1 MPTKPSK
8 KLLEYWFT
16 LYNKGV
22 ELDTIRLEY
31 LKESGLVERFA
42 YEEEETFEEFIEK
55 KSDIPVFE
63 TPDEEELKVI
73 VPGIKKRS
81 AIISRKDWLPH
92 DENVFKPEPEFVEFI
107 DSTFLGFSKKK
118 DYEKYE
124 LYKQQAYQWLEE
136 SEPFPGYDADI
147 YVQINFVRQ
156 ERRKMQE
163 NTLYYL
169 LRELYMSEGQSY
181 GGRRRFK
188 PYDCQSF
195 IAYLID
201 CGFSLIIAKLRQVGF
216 STVIGA
222 ILEIK
227 MQLHNGYFI
236 KFITENVV
244 KAEEIF
250 ETKIKFSLYAQQ
262 PWLKPTVSND
272 SNRELQFQ
280 YKDKKGASVVGGKM
294 LVEAPYPTAINGGS
308 PDIVGIDEAGNI
320 PILQKII
327 TQGRPTMFRQDENGK
342 SVMCRQVII
351 YGTGGEQDRGGG
363 VFEAEYR
370 SAQKA
375 WKERDFEYGIIPIFI
390 DCYSKPSITKEDFES
405 KKRFYLRRAAEDPN
419 GSEGIMTEF
428 RQTYPTCIE
437 DVFLRSNK
445 TIIPIEVIN
454 RHIDRIYALPD
465 EQKPLYGYFVP
476 LFNNAIP
483 TPDEDLP
490 YKISG
495 VVFKETGFGS
505 PDSVIKLYRIP
516 EKGWLNRYYEG
527 IDPINQET
535 GNSLF
540 SASIWDALT
549 NSKAASL
556 NFRVQDYKY
565 CYLQALLLGLYYDWD
580 GIKNLIEYNIGS
592 GYIDYVTSKGLSRT
606 LTYNKMLPKYMQTGT
621 SQYGITKKRG
631 MNPIHIV
638 NKLVEMLD
646 GYADNIDDEEFWLQL
661 KNFVQKVSAKTGTIK
676 WAPASIHY
684 HHDDDIDATIYSY
697 INACCYSSRPPIST
711 KQQEE
716 HKKFKKHWR
725 CDASTGWHNI
735 LVKQQDRQLRKK

>member
-73 VPGIKKRS
+73 VPGIKKRGT
-81 AIISRKDWLPH
+81 IISRKDWLPH

-118 DYEKYE
+118 EYEKYE
-124 LYKQQAYQWLEE
+124 LYKQHAYQWLEQSDNFSDYE
-136 SEPFPGYDADI
+136 DLDE
-147 YVQINFVRQ
+147 QINFVRQ
-156 ERRKMQE
+156 ERKRMQE

-169 LRELYMSEGQSY
+169 IKYLYMSEGKAY
-181 GGRRRFK
+181 GGKRKFN

-227 MQLHNGYFI
+227 TQLNKSYFA
-236 KFITENVV
+236 KFITENAV

-250 ETKIKFSLYAQQ
+250 EAKIKYALYSQ
-262 PWLKPTVSND
+262 PDWMKPSVSND

-280 YKDKKGASVVGGKM
+280 FKEKKGNSVVGGKL
-294 LVEAPYPTAINGGS
+294 LVEPPYPTAINGGS
-308 PDIVGIDEAGNI
+308 PDLVGIDEAGNI
-320 PILQKII
+320 TILPRII
-327 TQGRPTMFRQDENGK
+327 SQGRPTMFRVNDEGVQVASR
-342 SVMCRQVII
+342 SVLMW
-351 YGTGGEQDRGGG
+351 GTGGSMDAGGG
-363 VFEAEYR
+363 AFESEFRA
-370 SAQKA
+370 AQKA
-375 WKERDFEYGIIPIFI
+375 WKERVFTYGIIPIFI
-390 DCYSKPSITKEDFES
+390 DCYSKPSITKE
-405 KKRFYLRRAAEDPN
+405 FYEQERQAALYRAQQDPN
-419 GSEGIMTEF
+419 GSETIMTEF